1 MLVIT
6 RKGRKHMLLLIAKST
21 VIEGKQNEF
30 IRLANALVQQSRQ
43 ETGCLQYDLVQE
55 ESEPNIFYFIEKY
68 VDAEALQVHQTS
80 TYFQQIVP
88 QLGQLRTQNAEV
100 KQCNVIEYDTTK

>member
-6 RKGRKHMLLLIAKST
+6 RKGRKHMLLLIAKSI

-55 ESEPNIFYFIEKY
+55 ES
-68 VDAEALQVHQTS
+68 
-80 TYFQQIVP
+80 
-88 QLGQLRTQNAEV
+88 
-100 KQCNVIEYDTTK
+100 